1 LKKVNSKT
9 ASNKL
14 GLILIVILFWVIG
27 AHGQPSL
34 PTRSIEVVA
43 TQPLHFGTFVDTGTG
58 GNVAVGWDG
67 NRTAS
72 GSIVLLNFA
81 PYAQPAIFEIELLQG
96 RNVHIDFSASTTLTG
111 NHGGSLKLIVG
122 PTEKGNN
129 GAFFPTSNDRK
140 FITTLRVGGTL
151 DIPIATIPG
160 TYTGNF
166 YITFNQE

>member
-1 LKKVNSKT
+1 MKKVKT
-9 ASNKL
+9 KTVSNKL
-14 GLILIVILFWVIG
+14 GLILIAVLFCVSVVY
-27 AHGQPSL
+27 GQPSL

-43 TQPLHFGTFVDTGTG
+43 TQPLHFGIFVDTGVG
-58 GNVAVGWDG
+58 GSVTVGWDG
-67 NRTAS
+67 SRTAN
-72 GSIVLLNFA
+72 GGIVLLNFL

-96 RNVHIDFSASTTLTG
+96 RSVHIDFSASATLTG
-111 NHGGSLKLIVG
+111 NRGGSLILSIG
-122 PTEKGNN
+122 PTDKGNN
-129 GAFFPTSNDRK
+129 GLFFPTSNDRK

>member
-1 LKKVNSKT
+1 MKRVNFKVSF
-9 ASNKL
+9 NKL
-14 GLILIVILFWVIG
+14 GLILIAVLFYVSG
-27 AHGQPSL
+27 VYGQPNL
-34 PTRSIEVVA
+34 PTRSIEVFA
-43 TQPLHFGTFVDTGTG
+43 AQPLHFGTFVNTGVG
-58 GNVAVGWDG
+58 GSVTVGWDG

-96 RNVHIDFSASTTLTG
+96 RNVHIDFSTSATLTG
-111 NHGGSLKLIVG
+111 NHGGTLKLSIG

-129 GAFFPTSNDRK
+129 RSFFPTSNDRK
-140 FITTLRVGGTL
+140 YITTLRVGGTL
-151 DIPIATIPG
+151 DIPTATIPG